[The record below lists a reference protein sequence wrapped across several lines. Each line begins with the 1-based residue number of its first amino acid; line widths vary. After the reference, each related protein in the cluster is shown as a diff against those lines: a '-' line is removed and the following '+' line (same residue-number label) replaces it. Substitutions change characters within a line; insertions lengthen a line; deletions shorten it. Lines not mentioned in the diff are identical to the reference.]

1 MKYLPIL
8 PAAAA
13 AAGIVSCGTEP
24 KQPDY
29 VNFILINLDD
39 AGNGDFSFSGALGYK
54 TPNIDRLAL
63 EGMRYTNFYAA
74 QPISG
79 ASRAGLLTGCY
90 PNRIGFAHAP
100 NPGCPYGISDEEET
114 IAEVLKK
121 RDYATAIF
129 GKWHLGD
136 AKKFL
141 PLQHGFDEWYGLPY
155 SNDMW
160 PYHPKWKFPDLPTY
174 EGNEILGYNL
184 DQTTLTTDYTE
195 RSVKFIRENRE
206 RPFFLYLA
214 HSMPHVPLAV
224 SDKFKG
230 KSEQGLYGDVM
241 MELDWSVGEV
251 LRTLEELGLERNT
264 LVIFTSDNGPWI
276 AYGNHAGS
284 TGGLRE
290 AKATTFNGGLRV
302 PLIARWKGTIP
313 AGTVCERLASN
324 IDLLPT
330 FAQIAQA
337 PLPAHKID
345 GVSMLPL
352 LEDPDAAPVRDAL
365 CLYYQDNSLEAVTD
379 GTYKLI
385 FPHDYLA
392 YGTPGDDGMPGEMI
406 PRRVEEKE
414 LYDMRRDP
422 GERCNVL
429 SQHPEIAE
437 KLEAVAERYRA
448 ELGDDLTGCEGT
460 GRRKPG
466 YRQSRQRRPA
476 ETVPERG
483 RATRIP
489 RNSPTCRQ
497 RPDGF
502 YRTGAPSA
510 PSSIPN
516 RPGLNGNPDR
526 TDNRIAPRPDRNT
539 PSNKTKGAACQ
550 RPHLSFKPR
559 PSSAPPRRPAKGS
572 ESRSCPRCSRSGRC
586 SPAANATAVWHVLA

>member
-13 AAGIVSCGTEP
+13 AAGIVSCDTEP
-24 KQPDY
+24 KRPDL

-136 AKKFL
+136 AEKFL

-448 ELGDDLTGCEGT
+448 ELGDDLTAAKAPDGASRDTDNPGND
-460 GRRKPG
+460 GRQKP
-466 YRQSRQRRPA
+466 SRIEVGQRESR
-476 ETVPERG
+476 ETARS
-483 RATRIP
+483 AKQ
-489 RNSPTCRQ
+489 PTCRI

-502 YRTGAPSA
+502 YRTGALSA
-510 PSSIPN
+510 PPSVPN
-516 RPGLNGNPDR
+516 RPGPNGYPDR
-526 TDNRIAPRPDRNT
+526 TDNRIARRPDRDT
-539 PSNKTKGAACQ
+539 PSDKNKGRCM
-550 RPHLSFKPR
+550 
-559 PSSAPPRRPAKGS
+559 SAPS
-572 ESRSCPRCSRSGRC
+572 FIF
-586 SPAANATAVWHVLA
+586 

>member
-1 MKYLPIL
+1 MALGLIVKTGRIL
-8 PAAAA
+8 TAKLLLGQAVDGITHCAIGDGDASFTDPQNPPA
-13 AAGIVSCGTEP
+13 
-24 KQPDY
+24 PDIGQTGLRNERARKRY
-29 VNFILINLDD
+29 YKRTFLKED
-39 AGNGDFSFSGALGYK
+39 AEGALLVNGVRY
-54 TPNIDRLAL
+54 L
-63 EGMRYTNFYAA
+63 E
-74 QPISG
+74 
-79 ASRAGLLTGCY
+79 TG
-90 PNRIGFAHAP
+90 
-100 NPGCPYGISDEEET
+100 EET
-114 IAEVLKK
+114 NTIGIFFRFDEAEANGITI
-121 RDYATAIF
+121 REYGFF
-129 GKWHLGD
+129 GGD

-466 YRQSRQRRPA
+466 YR
-476 ETVPERG
+476 
-483 RATRIP
+483 
-489 RNSPTCRQ
+489 
-497 RPDGF
+497 
-502 YRTGAPSA
+502 
-510 PSSIPN
+510 
-516 RPGLNGNPDR
+516 
-526 TDNRIAPRPDRNT
+526 
-539 PSNKTKGAACQ
+539 
-550 RPHLSFKPR
+550 
-559 PSSAPPRRPAKGS
+559 
-572 ESRSCPRCSRSGRC
+572 
-586 SPAANATAVWHVLA
+586 

>member
-1 MKYLPIL
+1 M
-8 PAAAA
+8 
-13 AAGIVSCGTEP
+13 
-24 KQPDY
+24 
-29 VNFILINLDD
+29 
-39 AGNGDFSFSGALGYK
+39 
-54 TPNIDRLAL
+54 
-63 EGMRYTNFYAA
+63 
-74 QPISG
+74 
-79 ASRAGLLTGCY
+79 
-90 PNRIGFAHAP
+90 
-100 NPGCPYGISDEEET
+100 
-114 IAEVLKK
+114 LKK

-129 GKWHLGD
+129 GKWHLSD
-136 AKKFL
+136 AEKSL

-195 RSVKFIRENRE
+195 RSVKFIRENRD

-251 LRTLEELGLERNT
+251 LRTLKELGLERNT

-448 ELGDDLTGCEGT
+448 ELGDDLTGREGA

-466 YRQSRQRRPA
+466 YRYSRQRRPA

-489 RNSPTCRQ
+489 RNSPVRQ
-497 RPDGF
+497 TADLPDTPGRFLPDRSAFRTIIRPEPP
-502 YRTGAPSA
+502 RTERLSEPHGQPDCTPAGPRHAFEQNKGRCMSA
-510 PSSIPN
+510 PSFI
-516 RPGLNGNPDR
+516 
-526 TDNRIAPRPDRNT
+526 
-539 PSNKTKGAACQ
+539 
-550 RPHLSFKPR
+550 F
-559 PSSAPPRRPAKGS
+559 
-572 ESRSCPRCSRSGRC
+572 
-586 SPAANATAVWHVLA
+586 